1 MVLPPKYCLS
11 SCQLSS
17 SVCHIPRKSQRSK
30 RPWISPP
37 MHPMICIQSMW
48 QLPPIYQPSYRR
60 NVAEATNARHVFG
73 AADLGLLS
81 CKKLGFS
88 TGKPGQRQNTSNKLI
103 GRSLGLCTTQKV
115 LLPESSLA
123 AKFAANLVLGSILS
137 VAILGYTLDLGI
149 SRIYLKTWR
158 SIKICLKQD
167 QPFCGNSHHIKHLH
181 TAPYT

>member
-11 SCQLSS
+11 SCQLSPLY
-17 SVCHIPRKSQRSK
+17 VTYRENLNVQKGHGFHHQ
-30 RPWISPP
+30 
-37 MHPMICIQSMW
+37 CIQWFASDPCGNFL
-48 QLPPIYQPSYRR
+48 LPTPRR

-81 CKKLGFS
+81 CEKIWDFQLANLADVRF
-88 TGKPGQRQNTSNKLI
+88 TSNKLI